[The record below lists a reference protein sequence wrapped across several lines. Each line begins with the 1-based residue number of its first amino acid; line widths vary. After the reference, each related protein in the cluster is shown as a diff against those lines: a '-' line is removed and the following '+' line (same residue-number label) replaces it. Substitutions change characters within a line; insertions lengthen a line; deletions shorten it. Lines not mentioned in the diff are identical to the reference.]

1 MTAQRTASS
10 RPARVADVAVG
21 KRRSWSGAMLPG
33 TIPLAHQEV
42 EAVADLA
49 DMLRDRGL
57 VLLSRPSVTV
67 HHGPRP
73 TMELAFFA
81 RPAADAE
88 RRCLAREDAQD
99 EEAAS

>member
-1 MTAQRTASS
+1 
-10 RPARVADVAVG
+10 
-21 KRRSWSGAMLPG
+21 
-33 TIPLAHQEV
+33 
-42 EAVADLA
+42 
-49 DMLRDRGL
+49 MLRDRGL

-73 TMELAFFA
+73 TMELAFFG